1 MGANMTRRLMRGKHE
16 IVVTDLSAENVKRIA
31 AEGAI
36 SSVSLDDFVSEL
48 QPPPELPAVPAP
60 KSDTAP
66 DWIRSRNQRYCQ
78 LYRAA

>member
-1 MGANMTRRLMRGKHE
+1 LVILRPATALCNLLN
-16 IVVTDLSAENVKRIA
+16 DL
-31 AEGAI
+31 
-36 SSVSLDDFVSEL
+36 SEL

-66 DWIRSRNQRYCQ
+66 DWIRSHNQRYRQ